1 MLPAGFSAMRG
12 RGRAAGLAAWAVGIA
27 GPFIMS
33 KMLARAFPAGL
44 ADWPEA
50 FPIAVGAA
58 AT

>member
-1 MLPAGFSAMRG
+1 MLPADVSAMRG
-12 RGRAAGLAAWAVGIA
+12 RRRAAGLAAWAVGAA

-44 ADWPEA
+44 ADRPEA
-50 FPIAVGAA
+50 FPIAIGAA